1 MHNFKLIIK
10 VSVYTKLYDYS
21 IALNRNLVNKGL
33 YSQVES

>member
-21 IALNRNLVNKGL
+21 IALDRNLGL
-33 YSQVES
+33 YSQVESKA